1 MISFIFFS
9 NILFIGNEGVGFPVI
24 RTPVN
29 DGTAFDQAG
38 KVTAIEESLLN
49 AIEYGI
55 KLL

>member
-9 NILFIGNEGVGFPVI
+9 NILFIGNEGIGLPVI
-24 RTPVN
+24 RTSVD

-38 KVTAIEESLLN
+38 KITAIEESLLN